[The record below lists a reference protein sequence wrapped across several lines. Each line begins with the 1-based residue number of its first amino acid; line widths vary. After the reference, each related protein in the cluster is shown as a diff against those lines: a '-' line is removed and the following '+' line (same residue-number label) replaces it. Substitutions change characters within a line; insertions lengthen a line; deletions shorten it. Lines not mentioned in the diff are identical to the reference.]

1 MSSSAIRT
9 EGLTRDFGSV
19 RAVDDL
25 SIEVAAG
32 EIFGFLG
39 PNGAGKTTTF
49 RMTVGMVRPEEGS
62 VILLGTDVGKAPM
75 HRRARIG
82 MGYLSQE
89 PSVFR
94 GLTVEENV
102 TAVLELVEK
111 DKGERAKIMDA
122 LLGELGLL
130 RVRKSNAAV
139 LSGGERRRLE
149 ITRALVTRPKLILL
163 DEPFS
168 GIDPIAVAD
177 IQEIVKQLRDRG
189 IGVLLTDH
197 NVRETLSVTDRSY
210 IIYQGRILRHGTST
224 ELVEDEL
231 VRQIYL
237 GEKFRMPEL
246 EENG

>member
-1 MSSSAIRT
+1 MELLKV
-9 EGLTRDFGSV
+9 EGLVKSFRKRRV
-19 RAVDDL
+19 VDKV
-25 SIEVAAG
+25 SFHVNPG
-32 EIFGFLG
+32 EIVGLLG

-49 RMTVGMVRPEEGS
+49 RMTVGMVRPEAGR
-62 VILLGTDVGKAPM
+62 IMLRGHDVGKAPM
-75 HRRARIG
+75 HRRARLG

-94 GLTVEENV
+94 GLSVEDNV
-102 TAVLELVEK
+102 ASVLELVEK

-122 LLGELGLL
+122 LLGELGLI
-130 RVRKSNAAV
+130 RVRKSSAAV

-149 ITRALVTRPKLILL
+149 ITRALVTRPALILL

-224 ELVEDEL
+224 ELIEDEL

-246 EENG
+246 EEGSR